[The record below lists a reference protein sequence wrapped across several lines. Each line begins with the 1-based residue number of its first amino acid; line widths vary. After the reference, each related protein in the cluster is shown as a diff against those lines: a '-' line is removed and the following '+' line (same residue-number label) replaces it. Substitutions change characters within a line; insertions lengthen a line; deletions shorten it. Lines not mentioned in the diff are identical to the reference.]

1 MILRN
6 NVDKGGMNF
15 DRIGKQHV
23 SRRRKPSPLK
33 NARRSPTSFDSS
45 FSQKVW
51 PRQRHGGGAP
61 TGERQPRRS
70 ASGRGTKWSGFSIP
84 VSWLKSIALA
94 LGIVLIGIVGTN
106 WEDIS
111 AWFKVREVSPQ
122 SLQDA
127 RPPLAIREAAVT
139 PLFSWDQPQ
148 DEADP
153 VSTFEEI
160 PLSLTQTFSWT
171 EYEVQRGDTI
181 SGIAAQHSVSMES
194 IIAFNNLQEAW
205 NLRIGRK
212 LKIPSMNGIPY
223 TVQKN
228 DTLSRIAEKMKT
240 PQNAILDANDIRSD
254 TIRVGE
260 VLFIPGGRMNAGE
273 LNRAMRR
280 ETARQPAAERS
291 MIRPLSGKMTSGY
304 GWRLDPVNPRS
315 GVTRFHHAIDFL
327 GNTGDPIKAVMRGTV
342 LNTSHDPNLGNF
354 IILGHGEYQTLYAH
368 LSAFSVKTGD
378 TVEQGQEIGK
388 VGNTGYTTNPHLH
401 FEVFRN
407 AKRINP
413 LDVLK

>member
-1 MILRN
+1 M
-6 NVDKGGMNF
+6 
-15 DRIGKQHV
+15 
-23 SRRRKPSPLK
+23 P
-33 NARRSPTSFDSS
+33 
-45 FSQKVW
+45 
-51 PRQRHGGGAP
+51 
-61 TGERQPRRS
+61 
-70 ASGRGTKWSGFSIP
+70 
-84 VSWLKSIALA
+84 WLKSIAFT

-122 SLQDA
+122 SLQDTRA
-127 RPPLAIREAAVT
+127 PLAIREASAT
-139 PLFSWDQPQ
+139 SLFAWEISQSQEVEDTL
-148 DEADP
+148 
-153 VSTFEEI
+153 VTFEEV
-160 PLSLTQTFSWT
+160 PLSLTETFSWT

-181 SGIAAQHSVSMES
+181 SGIAARHSVSMES

-205 NLRIGRK
+205 NLRIGKR
-212 LKIPSMNGIPY
+212 LKIPNMNGVPY

-228 DTLSRIAEKMKT
+228 DTLSRIAEKTGT

-254 TIRVGE
+254 TIQVGE
-260 VLFIPGGRMNAGE
+260 VLFIPGGRMNANE
-273 LNRAMRR
+273 LRRAMRR
-280 ETARQPAAERS
+280 EAVRQPSTERL
-291 MIRPLSGKMTSGY
+291 MIRPLSGKITSGY

-315 GVTRFHHAIDFL
+315 GVTRFHHAVDFL

-342 LNTSHDPNLGNF
+342 LNIAQDTNLGNF

-368 LSAFSVKTGD
+368 LSAFSVKIGD